1 MIRDED
7 RTPEFL
13 NDMQNK
19 IEKTLRL
26 AGSYLE
32 GKIKEKITNTD
43 PEWPPLKPETIKRK
57 GSSKP
62 LIDTGKLRNSIVHN
76 VELEKKRVLV
86 GVFSQDV
93 ATYAAVHE
101 FGAPRRNI
109 PQRSYLRKTFDE
121 EVENLSKLIDEALR

>member
-13 NDMQNK
+13 NSMQSK
-19 IEKTLRL
+19 IEKALRL
-26 AGSYLE
+26 AGAYLE

-43 PEWPPLKPETIKRK
+43 PDWPPLKPATIKRK

-86 GVFSQDV
+86 GVFSADV

-121 EVENLSKLIDEALR
+121 EVENLSKLIEEALR